1 MVPLSSLHSHSHSHS
16 HSLALSARQFVDTA
30 RSPAGCYGLRF
41 FLDGEW
47 KTVLVDDRLPV
58 SNAPRRPELAFESKL
73 AFSRCGSPQQQMLW
87 ASILEKAYAKA
98 HGSYRAISGG
108 EISEA
113 LLDLTGAPTL
123 SVDFEDASFNSELLW
138 HSMVE
143 WKRLEL
149 PMGCAT
155 DRNPELREVGLC
167 GGHAYSVLSV
177 REVTLKDGGGGGGGG
192 GGSGVGGSG
201 GGRFGGGARTERLV
215 HVRNPHG
222 VGEWNGDWSDRS
234 AKWAQLMGLDGG
246 NGGLERTGVDDGT
259 LCVSRV
265 SLLRQ
270 TLSRALRRTSRL
282 VPLCTIRPLL
292 LPNRSRCAICL
303 SALSSV
309 SFDHLPLACSSSA
322 AAGSTGLTF

>member
-1 MVPLSSLHSHSHSHS
+1 
-16 HSLALSARQFVDTA
+16 
-30 RSPAGCYGLRF
+30 
-41 FLDGEW
+41 
-47 KTVLVDDRLPV
+47 
-58 SNAPRRPELAFESKL
+58 
-73 AFSRCGSPQQQMLW
+73 MLW